1 MSYSVDLAN
10 SFLTAF
16 GKESGLLNVPYDIL
30 ERADGPYLVIYVV
43 HPTERIFSA
52 LQATYQH
59 FPQGETF
66 QNRATIKRVKPIP
79 GDRLV
84 LPESRLLRSKLA
96 ESLTVDRYSF
106 ETSDFIDRYIRSVF
120 GLEEQV
126 TANGNHAIFGRRGS
140 GKSSLLAYAM
150 YQRSVEKRPYA
161 WLAMQAY
168 AGRNDLPVI
177 ADTLVEILRQ
187 LKLFDQSSVE
197 LFILLERLEDL
208 GNSKKISEHALD
220 MLLPKIRRA
229 IEPISNRYGSI
240 TVFLDDLHVVHRS
253 LQPLLLSKIY
263 SVARGNR
270 VYIKLS
276 GIEQFTHLWD
286 TESRQGLEPP
296 HDIQVLRLDYN
307 LTMPEKSLEHIQSI
321 LDAYALYSA
330 LPDISFLCGAGVLG
344 RLVWVAAGVPRDA
357 LNLFSQAMTRATVKG
372 QKKVSITSVNAAASE
387 MAEDKLRHLETDAS
401 VDIVGIKTVLTKVRN
416 FCVREHRTN
425 AFLVEIR
432 NDNMEY
438 LMIEKLVALR
448 LLHVLHEG
456 ITPREAGRRYKGLM
470 LDYGF
475 YVGIRAAKS
484 VELFKKI
491 PEPLTAQELRG
502 LPAFPL
508 AS

>member
-1 MSYSVDLAN
+1 MNYPIEATKEFLKEFEKQSGLAN
-10 SFLTAF
+10 A
-16 GKESGLLNVPYDIL
+16 PYEIL
-30 ERADGPYLVIYVV
+30 ERADGPYLVISVV
-43 HPTERIFSA
+43 HPTERVFSA
-52 LQATYQH
+52 LQATYKKL
-59 FPQGETF
+59 PQGEIF
-66 QNRATIKRVKPIP
+66 ENRATIMRLKPTP

-106 ETSDFIDRYIRSVF
+106 EAGDFIDRYIRSVF

-126 TANGNHAIFGRRGS
+126 HANGNHALFGRRGS

-150 YQRSVEKRPYA
+150 YHRTLEKQPHA

-168 AGRNDLPVI
+168 AGRNDVPVI
-177 ADTLVEILRQ
+177 VDTFVEILRQ
-187 LKLFDQSSVE
+187 LKSFHPSGVE
-197 LFILLERLEDL
+197 LDILLERLDDL

-229 IEPISNRYGSI
+229 IEPISDKYGSV
-240 TVFLDDLHVVHRS
+240 TVFLDDLHVIHRT

-263 SVARGNR
+263 SIARGNR
-270 VYIKLS
+270 IYIKLS

-286 TESRQGLEPP
+286 PDSRQGLEPP

-330 LPDISFLCGAGVLG
+330 LPDISFLCGSGVLG

-401 VDIVGIKTVLTKVRN
+401 IDVSGIKTVLAKVRN
-416 FCVREHRTN
+416 FCVREHKTN
-425 AFLVEIR
+425 AFLVEII
-432 NDNMEY
+432 NDNAEY

-491 PEPLTAQELRG
+491 PEPLSAQELRG
-502 LPAFPL
+502 LPTFPL
-508 AS
+508 A